1 MVHSECIL
9 IYISTTENLLS
20 IAMKQHV
27 WAIESYN
34 YSNGTVKAAR
44 AICPG
49 NPDTARWNQQAD
61 EARYTVYTVQTNW

>member
-1 MVHSECIL
+1 MQIRLTKYQQDANMIL
-9 IYISTTENLLS
+9 QQ
-20 IAMKQHV
+20 IALKQHV

-49 NPDTARWNQQAD
+49 NL
-61 EARYTVYTVQTNW
+61 QTFLK

>member
-1 MVHSECIL
+1 
-9 IYISTTENLLS
+9 
-20 IAMKQHV
+20 MKQHV

-49 NPDTARWNQQAD
+49 NPDTARAETN
-61 EARYTVYTVQTNW
+61 RLMYRVTFVYTVQTNL

>member
-1 MVHSECIL
+1 MKFYFGDNWFIFICQ
-9 IYISTTENLLS
+9 IYLLS

-49 NPDTARWNQQAD
+49 NPDSARWNQQAD
-61 EARYTVYTVQTNW
+61 VRGAFGK